1 MPAGG
6 AVERNPEKFWNPYL
20 AGVALGLVL
29 LTAFV
34 VMGNGL
40 GASGASLRYGVAV
53 VGAVAPQ
60 AVEAAPGLSKAWNG
74 GHPLDFW
81 LSFQMLGVLFG
92 GFVGAYTAG
101 RFKRETLRGPHISD
115 RGRLGYAL
123 LGGTIMGAAARV
135 TRGCMSGQALTGGAL
150 MSVGSWAL
158 MMSFFAGGYAIA
170 WFVRREYR

>member
-1 MPAGG
+1 M
-6 AVERNPEKFWNPYL
+6 ERDPDKFWNPYL

-29 LTAFV
+29 LASFL

-60 AVEAAPGLSKAWNG
+60 AVDGAPGLSKAWNG

-81 LSFQMLGVLFG
+81 LAFQMAGVLLG
-92 GFVGAYTAG
+92 GFVGAYTSG
-101 RFKRETLRGPHISD
+101 RLKKEVLRGPNIGVG
-115 RGRLGYAL
+115 GRLGFAL
-123 LGGTIMGAAARV
+123 LGGLIMGMAARV

-150 MSVGSWAL
+150 QSVGSWAL
-158 MMSFFAGGYAIA
+158 MLSFFAGGYAVA
-170 WFVRREYR
+170 YFVRRQYR

>member
-1 MPAGG
+1 M
-6 AVERNPEKFWNPYL
+6 ERNPEKFWNPYL

-29 LTAFV
+29 LGAFV

-53 VGAVAPQ
+53 LGAVAPD
-60 AVEAAPGLSKAWNG
+60 AVTRAPGLAKAWNHG
-74 GHPLDFW
+74 SPLDFW
-81 LSFQMLGVLFG
+81 LAFQMLGVLLG

-101 RFKRETLRGPHISD
+101 RFKREVLRGPNISSA
-115 RGRLGYAL
+115 GRLGYAL
-123 LGGTIMGAAARV
+123 LGGLIMGMAARV

-158 MMSFFAGGYAIA
+158 MFSFFAGGYAVA

>member
-1 MPAGG
+1 M
-6 AVERNPEKFWNPYL
+6 ERNPEKFWNPYL

-29 LTAFV
+29 LGAFV

-53 VGAVAPQ
+53 VGAVAPGVV
-60 AVEAAPGLSKAWNG
+60 ARSPGLAKAWNHG
-74 GHPLDFW
+74 SPLDFW
-81 LSFQMLGVLFG
+81 LAFQMLGVLLG
-92 GFVGAYTAG
+92 GFVGAYTSG
-101 RFKRETLRGPHISD
+101 RLKREVLRGPNISD
-115 RGRLGYAL
+115 AGRLGYAL
-123 LGGTIMGAAARV
+123 LGGLIMGMAARV

-158 MMSFFAGGYAIA
+158 MFSFFAGGYAIA